1 MDNKKSFL
9 ASVSVHLV
17 ILGLLSFNVVFSPS
31 KQKPTFTPLAI
42 DKPIIQAGVIS
53 KSVVENAVKRQQQ
66 EEQKRITD
74 LQKQQQQI
82 QQAKKEVEQQ
92 KTQAKREVAQAKKIQ
107 QEVLKSQALAKQQE
121 QEIIKKKQELA
132 KKQQDIQQE
141 QVKLKQIAEQQK
153 LQVLRQAEAA
163 NKQAALDAAANA
175 AANAAAKA
183 SELEHYMG
191 MIHQQIEAN
200 RTLSS
205 AFGVNLF
212 CQIGIK
218 LLPDGTVHSVRVLK
232 SSGNPAYDEN
242 SEIAVHKA
250 APFNMPKDPE
260 LIGQLRD
267 ITIGFRND
275 QEIS

>member
-31 KQKPTFTPLAI
+31 KQKATFTPVAI
-42 DKPIIQAGVIS
+42 DKPIIQAGVIA
-53 KSVVENAVKRQQQ
+53 KNVVENAVKRQQQ
-66 EEQKRITD
+66 EEKQRITD

-92 KTQAKREVAQAKKIQ
+92 KSQAKREVAQAKKIQ
-107 QEVLKSQALAKQQE
+107 QEVLKSQELAKQQE

-141 QVKLKQIAEQQK
+141 QVKLKQISDQQK

-163 NKQAALDAAANA
+163 NKQAALNAANA
-175 AANAAAKA
+175 AARA
-183 SELEHYMG
+183 SELEQYIS